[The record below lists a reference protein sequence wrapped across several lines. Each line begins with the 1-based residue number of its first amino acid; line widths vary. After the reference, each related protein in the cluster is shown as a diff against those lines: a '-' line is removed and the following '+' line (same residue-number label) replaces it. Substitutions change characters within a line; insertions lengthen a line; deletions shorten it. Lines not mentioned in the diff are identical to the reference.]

1 MNELTVRKLTE
12 LRLFGMA
19 EKLKEL
25 AQSPKYASMTH
36 EELLS
41 HVVDRE
47 YDRRRNSRVERL
59 LRDAKIKISNAS
71 IEDIEY
77 SPKRNLKKEQ
87 IQNIIESR
95 YLENHHNILIS
106 GSTGVGKSFIACALA
121 QMACRNSHS
130 VLYTR
135 AARLLENVK
144 QEKLLG
150 NYMKAL
156 DRLGKVALL
165 VVDDIGPDVMT
176 KEERNL
182 FFEIVEERYMKGAT
196 IFTSQLPL
204 EQWYAVFEDNT
215 VADAIC
221 DRIFHN
227 AHKILLD
234 GDSMRKMQPKKRE

>member
-1 MNELTVRKLTE
+1 MNESTVRKLSE
-12 LRLFGMA
+12 LKLYGMA

-41 HVVDRE
+41 HVVDCE
-47 YDRRRNSRVERL
+47 HDKRRNSRVDRL
-59 LRDAKIKISNAS
+59 LKAAKIKISNACM
-71 IEDIEY
+71 EDIEY
-77 SPKRNLKKEQ
+77 SSKRNLKKEQ
-87 IQNIIESR
+87 IQNIIDSR

-106 GSTGVGKSFIACALA
+106 GATGVGKSFLACALA
-121 QMACRNSHS
+121 QMACRNGHTT
-130 VLYTR
+130 LYVR
-135 AARLLENVK
+135 ASRLLENVK

-156 DRLGKVALL
+156 DRLGKTELL

-182 FFEIVEERYMKGAT
+182 FFEIVEERYMKATT

-227 AHKILLD
+227 AHKIQLK
-234 GDSMRKMQPKKRE
+234 GESMRKMHVQKRE